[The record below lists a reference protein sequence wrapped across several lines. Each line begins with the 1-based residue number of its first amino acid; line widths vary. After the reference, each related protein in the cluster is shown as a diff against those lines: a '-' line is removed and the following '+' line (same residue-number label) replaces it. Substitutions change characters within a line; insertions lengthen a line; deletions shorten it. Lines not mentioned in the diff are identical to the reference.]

1 MLVSL
6 LLTPKYSWAV
16 PGIQGPD
23 PAFRDDDGSA
33 DPSVRKE
40 LSDFAAGQGSEQAA
54 LTALARSRLLVPIVA
69 VLAEQIGEPGADHAG
84 PPEPNPPEPDAPEP
98 DAPEPDTTEPDA
110 TEHGGGILRGERASD
125 MAMPTLIGLDGRRAI
140 PVFTSMESMRAWQA
154 DARPMPVP
162 ASRVWQAATAE
173 SCAVMIDVA
182 GPVPIAIEGVRLD
195 ALARGESAPA
205 PCSDADVHQVVS
217 DVLAA
222 EPAVAGFE
230 LRPGGAEHDLV
241 IALTMSGEPAGHDI
255 TDLATGIGNA
265 VMERLGGRLRRG
277 IAIWLGGAGTAA

>member
-23 PAFRDDDGSA
+23 PAFRDDDGTA

-54 LTALARSRLLVPIVA
+54 LTALARSRLLLPVVA
-69 VLAEQIGEPGADHAG
+69 VPADQIGEPGAGHAD
-84 PPEPNPPEPDAPEP
+84 PPEQ
-98 DAPEPDTTEPDA
+98 
-110 TEHGGGILRGERASD
+110 ASD

-140 PVFTSMESMRAWQA
+140 PVFTCMESMRAWQA
-154 DARPMPVP
+154 DARPVPVL

-195 ALARGESAPA
+195 ALARGASAPA

-222 EPAVAGFE
+222 QPAVAGFE

-241 IALTMSGEPAGHDI
+241 IALTMSGDPAGHDV

>member
-1 MLVSL
+1 
-6 LLTPKYSWAV
+6 
-16 PGIQGPD
+16 
-23 PAFRDDDGSA
+23 
-33 DPSVRKE
+33 
-40 LSDFAAGQGSEQAA
+40 
-54 LTALARSRLLVPIVA
+54 
-69 VLAEQIGEPGADHAG
+69 
-84 PPEPNPPEPDAPEP
+84 
-98 DAPEPDTTEPDA
+98 
-110 TEHGGGILRGERASD
+110 

-140 PVFTSMESMRAWQA
+140 PVFTCIESMRAWQA
-154 DARPMPVP
+154 EARPVPVP

-222 EPAVAGFE
+222 QPAVAGFE
-230 LRPGGAEHDLV
+230 LRPGGAEYDLV
-241 IALTMSGEPAGHDI
+241 IALTLSGEPAGHDI

-265 VMERLGGRLRRG
+265 VTERLGGRLRRG

>member
-23 PAFRDDDGSA
+23 PAFRDDDGTA
-33 DPSVRKE
+33 NPSVSKE

-54 LTALARSRLLVPIVA
+54 LTALARSRLLVPVVA

-84 PPEPNPPEPDAPEP
+84 PPEPNPQEPDAPEP
-98 DAPEPDTTEPDA
+98 DAPEHA
-110 TEHGGGILRGERASD
+110 GSMLRGEKASD

-140 PVFTSMESMRAWQA
+140 PVFTCTESMRAWQA
-154 DARPMPVP
+154 DARPVPVP
-162 ASRVWQAATAE
+162 ASRVWQAAMAE

-217 DVLAA
+217 DVLAVQ
-222 EPAVAGFE
+222 PAVAGFE

>member
-1 MLVSL
+1 LRVAILVSL

-23 PAFRDDDGSA
+23 PAFRDDDGTA

-40 LSDFAAGQGSEQAA
+40 LSDFAAGHGSEQAA
-54 LTALARSRLLVPIVA
+54 LTALARSRLLVPVVA
-69 VLAEQIGEPGADHAG
+69 VLAEQIGEPGADHVG
-84 PPEPNPPEPDAPEP
+84 RPEPNPPEPDAPEP
-98 DAPEPDTTEPDA
+98 DAPEPDA
-110 TEHGGGILRGERASD
+110 TEHGGSMFQGQKASD

-140 PVFTSMESMRAWQA
+140 PVFTCMESMRAWQA
-154 DARPMPVP
+154 DARPVPVP

-205 PCSDADVHQVVS
+205 PCSDADVHRVVS

-222 EPAVAGFE
+222 QPAVAGFE

-241 IALTMSGEPAGHDI
+241 IALKMSGEPAGRDI